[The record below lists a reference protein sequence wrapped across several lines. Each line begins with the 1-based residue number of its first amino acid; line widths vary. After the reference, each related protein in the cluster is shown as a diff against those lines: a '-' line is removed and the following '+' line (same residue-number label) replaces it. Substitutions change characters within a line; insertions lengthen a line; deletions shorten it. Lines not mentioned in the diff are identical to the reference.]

1 MAVIHAVIV
10 YRYRDD
16 KTGQVPVRRDKQ
28 GMAGLPCGYT
38 PVVAGL
44 HPRAAVASDYSRVKA
59 YSHNGNYLIADTRRV
74 LRNPEPVRAGSG
86 CIRGIRNI
94 QVAVRT
100 RTTAVRD
107 GQRESLVTG
116 SPQPVERR

>member
-44 HPRAAVASDYSRVKA
+44 HPRGAVESDYSRVKA
-59 YSHNGNYLIADTRRV
+59 YSHNGNCLTADTRRV
-74 LRNPEPVRAGSG
+74 PCNSEPVRAGSG
-86 CIRGIRNI
+86 CIHGICNI
-94 QVAVRT
+94 
-100 RTTAVRD
+100 
-107 GQRESLVTG
+107 REEVHTLERLREPLVTV
-116 SPQPVERR
+116 SPQPVETP